1 MKAAWG
7 ADIYRQWMTASI
19 GGRPIAFSDGQ
30 APLAA
35 PVQTDIRGAVVSHV
49 DSTGLATF

>member
-1 MKAAWG
+1 ML
-7 ADIYRQWMTASI
+7 ASI
-19 GGRPIAFSDGQ
+19 GGRPIAFSDGR

-35 PVQTDIRGAVVSHV
+35 PVQADIRRAVVAHV